1 MAEDPE
7 LWPRLVGW
15 VGEQL
20 AARAGRTLLLGIVGV
35 PGCGKST
42 LAARLARSLAAVPS
56 LIVSLD
62 DFYLTPAQRDE
73 RGLRWRGPPGT
84 HDLRLLDRFLVQLTT
99 GAAPLEVPVFDR
111 NHERRLPAREQPGP
125 LALCILEG
133 WFVGARAPGY
143 ERLADSLD
151 RLIYLDMEIAAA
163 RAARCAREAAV
174 RRLGAGG
181 MSEADTL
188 RFWDEA
194 IAPHLQTLVRPL
206 RDRADARLTVSPTH
220 ALSELW
226 LAPPAD
232 GPCGTPGC
240 RR

>member
-1 MAEDPE
+1 MPDNPE
-7 LWPRLVGW
+7 LWARLCGW
-15 VGEQL
+15 VRAQL
-20 AARAGRTLLLGIVGV
+20 AVSADRTLILGLVGV

-42 LAARLARSLAAVPS
+42 LAARLVHSLAGVKS
-56 LIVSLD
+56 LVVSLD
-62 DFYLTPAQRDE
+62 DFYLTPAQRNE
-73 RGLRWRGPPGT
+73 RGLAWRGPPGT
-84 HDLRLLDRFLVQLTT
+84 HELRLLDGFLAQLTA
-99 GAAPLEVPVFDR
+99 GAAQLEVPVFDR
-111 NHERRLPAREQPGP
+111 NHERRLPARVQKGP

-143 ERLADSLD
+143 ERLADSLG
-151 RLIYLDMEIAAA
+151 RLIYLDMEVAAA

-194 IAPHLQTLVRPL
+194 ILPHVQTLVLPL
-206 RDRADARLTVSPTH
+206 RDRADARLAVSPTH
-220 ALSELW
+220 ELSELW